1 MHSGLPIG
9 RSRHAAPNPGFHGD
23 GRNGPHGAP
32 LFAGA
37 ERAGRDVGPK
47 ELTVRLGGITSASMT
62 SLVDRLVRSGY
73 VTREPH
79 PTDRRALILRPTPG
93 SDQEVRSTLGDM
105 HARMMEVA
113 DTLGAQESAVVVD
126 FLRRMREAIDAVAT

>member
-1 MHSGLPIG
+1 
-9 RSRHAAPNPGFHGD
+9 
-23 GRNGPHGAP
+23 
-32 LFAGA
+32 
-37 ERAGRDVGPK
+37 
-47 ELTVRLGGITSASMT
+47 MT

-105 HARMMEVA
+105 HARMMEA
-113 DTLGAQESAVVVD
+113 AETLSSEDSAVVVE
-126 FLRRMREAIDAVAT
+126 FLRRMRKAIDGIAAS

>member
-1 MHSGLPIG
+1 M
-9 RSRHAAPNPGFHGD
+9 
-23 GRNGPHGAP
+23 
-32 LFAGA
+32 
-37 ERAGRDVGPK
+37 GPK